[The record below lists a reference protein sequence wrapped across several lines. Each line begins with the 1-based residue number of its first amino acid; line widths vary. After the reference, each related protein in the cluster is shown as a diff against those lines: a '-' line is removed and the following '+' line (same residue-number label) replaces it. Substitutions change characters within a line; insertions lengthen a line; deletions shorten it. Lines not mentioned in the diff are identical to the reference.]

1 MQPTIYLGL
10 GGTGNLGISYAKKL
24 FEQEGEIPEH
34 IAFLGIDFQ
43 TNMDDD
49 PNLASDIHDDFIN
62 LSANANPRQVYTVG
76 KDQHGLYQWMF
87 SGNVKNIALS
97 IADGASQVRTT
108 GRLYTEMVLEK
119 IMSRLANTIN
129 TVRSVSSGSDV
140 NASVVNIHMVM
151 SIAGGTGAGS
161 FITLANEIRK
171 KYGNKVK
178 LFGYGISH
186 KVFQAMDPQGT
197 KTPNVELNTI
207 SSIIDMD
214 YLMTSSEENP
224 IEIKTRDVKTTLTS
238 PLFDL
243 FYVVDNTSQS
253 GFVVKNIKNLSEIVG
268 TCLYACG
275 SEVGDKL
282 NNVINNIGPAQGNHN
297 VGSKLGWVQA
307 LGACQVVYSG
317 NILAR
322 LYALKASNILIKNL
336 LNDDIDELKAKDWAK
351 SKGILEDGDEFN
363 LLTDD
368 IYSPKSINSVK
379 LPNIDAKQTEK
390 EINEVTSKYF
400 VTLVDFPT
408 KDILTN
414 KTNELKAQ
422 IRNQVEMYLT
432 SDNGVGNSVKFL
444 EGLNTICS
452 RDKIEMESE
461 ISKYKSSIEDKNE
474 QFAKAY
480 SRYKEEEKDQIGVF
494 TLKKDEKRQ
503 QIIEDT
509 ISSPARSIM
518 RDIYE
523 LKRREAA
530 RDIFIALIAEIEV
543 LSTKLKE
550 LSQKLENLSKLY
562 TEEIFKLSSA
572 SSDAMIF
579 EYDLS
584 YNERQDVTVEKSSV
598 MVADFVKMLGKSML
612 DVDVNIELNNKIIA
626 YAEAL
631 EKENVGY
638 GEKLIT
644 EVIDKLSDDE
654 YIKLKKEIAKKADRW
669 LSIDDRGQTVL
680 KTGNFVSD
688 AISSNW
694 LVTYYR
700 AADNTSYI
708 PRFEKDKAFLPDV
721 AGKDFLPIQ
730 KDIAKQRMIFCRLEG
745 SIIPYCIGFLDEI
758 SMGKYQKCINGASCG
773 DMVFIPHFDKVL
785 FDKMKSEDFKL
796 KPEMK
801 NETIF
806 YWVCSQL
813 FGFTTIKEEE
823 RIMEYDE
830 KGNPLKD
837 QSKELADHSKY
848 VCWYKGKYVYW
859 DVDALPGKDAQWK
872 QMDGTRRRDTAYNY
886 FRTSVLPE
894 HKEKFKKLISTEFAR
909 RQEYWKVKIKEI
921 ADRGFHDYINKI
933 VCSDKNSLTYFSK
946 ESSGEV
952 QILQQEFKY
961 IEVDL
966 VNALQNLK

>member
-24 FEQEGEIPEH
+24 FLQEGEIPDH

-62 LSANANPRQVYTVG
+62 LSANANPRQVYEVG

-87 SGNVKNIALS
+87 RGNVMNIAQS

-119 IMSRLANTIN
+119 IMARLVNTIN
-129 TVRSVSSGSDV
+129 TVRSVASDSDI

-161 FITLANEIRK
+161 FISLANAIRER
-171 KYGNKVK
+171 YGNKVK

-186 KVFQAMDPQGT
+186 NVFKAMDPQGT

-214 YLMTSSEENP
+214 YLMTASDESP
-224 IEIKTRDVKTTLTS
+224 IEIKTRDIKTTLTS
-238 PLFDL
+238 PIFDL

-268 TCLYACG
+268 TCLYSCG

-282 NNVINNIGPAQGNHN
+282 NNVINNIGPSQGNHN
-297 VGSKLGWVQA
+297 VGSKLGWVQS
-307 LGACQVVYSG
+307 LGACQVIYSG
-317 NILAR
+317 DILAK
-322 LYALKASNILIKNL
+322 LYSLKASNILIKNMM
-336 LNDDIDELKAKDWAK
+336 NDDIDELKAKDWAK
-351 SKGILEDGDEFN
+351 AKRILEDGEEFN

-368 IYSPKSINSVK
+368 IYSPKAINSVK

-400 VTLVDFPT
+400 LNLADFPT
-408 KDILTN
+408 KDVLAS
-414 KTNELKAQ
+414 KTNELKSE
-422 IRNQVEMYLT
+422 IRKQVEAYLAT
-432 SDNGVGNSVKFL
+432 DNGVGNSIKFL
-444 EGLNTICS
+444 NGLYTICS
-452 RDKIEMESE
+452 RDKIEMENEASQL
-461 ISKYKSSIEDKNE
+461 KVSIEEKNE

-480 SRYKEEEKDQIGVF
+480 SRYKEEEKAQIGF
-494 TLKKDEKRQ
+494 LTRNKDEKKNA
-503 QIIEDT
+503 IIEDT
-509 ISSPARSIM
+509 IAAPARTIM
-518 RDIYE
+518 REIYE

-543 LSTKLKE
+543 LSTQLKE
-550 LSQKLENLSKLY
+550 ISQKLTNLSKSY
-562 TEEIFKLSSA
+562 TEEIIKLSSA

-584 YNERQDVTVEKSSV
+584 YNERQNVTVDSETV
-598 MVADFVKMLGKSML
+598 VVADFIKKLGKSLL
-612 DVDVNIELNNKIIA
+612 DVDVNIELNDRIMA
-626 YAEAL
+626 YTSSLDKA
-631 EKENVGY
+631 KEYND
-638 GEKLIT
+638 KLIT
-644 EVIDKLSDDE
+644 DVIDQLSDEE
-654 YIKLKKEIAKKADRW
+654 YVKLKKEIGRKADRW
-669 LSIDDRGQTVL
+669 LSIDDRGQAVL

-700 AADNTSYI
+700 AEDNASYM
-708 PRFEKDKAFLPDV
+708 PRFEKDKSFLPDV

-745 SIIPYCIGFLDEI
+745 SIIPYCIGFLDELA
-758 SMGKYQKCINGASCG
+758 MGRYQKCINGASSG
-773 DMVFIPHFDKVL
+773 DMVFVPHFDKTL
-785 FDKMKSEDFKL
+785 FEKMRSEDFKL

-801 NETIF
+801 NESIF

-830 KGNPLKD
+830 KGNPVKD
-837 QSKELADHSKY
+837 SSKELADHTKY

-859 DVDALPGKDAQWK
+859 DVNALPGKDAQWK
-872 QMDGTRRRDTAYNY
+872 SLDNTKRRDTAYNY
-886 FRTSVLPE
+886 FKTIVLPE
-894 HKEKFKKLISTEFAR
+894 QKENFKKLIATEFAR
-909 RQEYWKVKIKEI
+909 RQEYWKLRIQEV
-921 ADRGFHDYINKI
+921 AQRGFHDYINKI

-946 ESSGEV
+946 ETGGEV

-961 IEVDL
+961 IQDDL
-966 VNALQNLK
+966 INALLNLK